1 MHSVG
6 THRNTQEAQNVE
18 WTSESSC
25 VLPLLSFSLSVCILC
40 LFICIFV
47 SLVCVCFCVRSGT
60 HSLRLLLSFLS
71 LRIYYGAVI
80 PVVRSSSWL
89 LPSDD
94 LRTKTSKGDYRESQ
108 RSHIIIYS
116 IQIETEIRLN
126 IRLFTFTHRIL
137 REMLLISL
145 LRRFPASVRILLLTS
160 ICRSF
165 SRRAISR
172 SRRDRRASMDALM
185 DSCAPPELPVP
196 RRELMCWRW
205 WLVFCRFLRP
215 FWIQYGLWIEILI
228 YKDSII

>member
-6 THRNTQEAQNVE
+6 THRNTQEAQYGE

-25 VLPLLSFSLSVCILC
+25 VLPLLSLSVCILC

-60 HSLRLLLSFLS
+60 HSLRLLLTLLS
-71 LRIYYGAVI
+71 LRINYGAVI
-80 PVVRSSSWL
+80 PVVRSSCWL
-89 LPSDD
+89 SPLDD

-116 IQIETEIRLN
+116 IKSKTHLRLN
-126 IRLFTFTHRIL
+126 IRLFSFTHRIL

-160 ICRSF
+160 ICLSF

-172 SRRDRRASMDALM
+172 SRRDRRASIDALM
-185 DSCAPPELPVP
+185 DSCAPPELP

-215 FWIQYGLWIEILI
+215 FWIQYGLWI
-228 YKDSII
+228 